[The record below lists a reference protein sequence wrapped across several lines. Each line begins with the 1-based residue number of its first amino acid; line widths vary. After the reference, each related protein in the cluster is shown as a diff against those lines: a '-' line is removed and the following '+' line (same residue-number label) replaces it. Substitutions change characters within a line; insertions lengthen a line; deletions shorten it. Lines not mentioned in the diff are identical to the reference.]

1 MRVACLAAQ
10 PGDAAPFGCTC
21 ATCQETWKPMAAA
34 SAPDPAP
41 REAVVDIPGD
51 ASTSFS
57 IAVGTPLD
65 GVLEARTDHDW
76 YAVQLVAGTRYR
88 ITLDG
93 IVFDDYASLEDPY
106 VYLRDSSG
114 NLLRKDDDGGPGR
127 NSLLNWIAPSSGLYF
142 LDVGAWNEDYV
153 GGYRLAISEFTMP
166 TYSLDEV
173 AGFLTAGY
181 WNSGGHRWDTR
192 DDNIITYNVTALT
205 AEGQTL
211 ARAAFQTW
219 ANVTNLMFEEVTSG
233 GDIPIDD
240 NESGAFAGGTWSN
253 GLITSMR
260 VNVSTNWLASYGT
273 TTDSY
278 SFQTYVHEIGHA
290 LGLGHGGPYNGSA
303 SYGLDNL
310 YVNDVWSYTIMSY
323 FDQAEAGFGSYRYV
337 MGPSLA
343 DIVAMHSI
351 YGANTTFNS
360 GNSVYG
366 RNATAGSLYDFANY
380 STAPAFTIYDTGG
393 TDTLDASGYGVNQT
407 INLNAEAFS
416 SIGGINNNISI
427 ARGVVIEGA
436 IGGNSADSLL
446 GNAGDNLLAG
456 NAGNDTLAG
465 GNGNDSLDGG
475 ANDDTLSGDAGN
487 DSLFGDVGNDSLA
500 GGDDADT
507 LQGFAGADTL
517 AGGNGHDSLDG
528 GNDADRLDGGAN
540 DDTLSGDAGNDSLS
554 GDGGND
560 SLAGGNGNDSLDGG
574 VGDDSLIG
582 GTGLDFAD
590 YGRAISAISVN
601 LAAGTAS
608 GSAIGTDTLFG
619 VEAAAGG
626 QGADFFIGDTG
637 DNFLSGDEGG
647 DTLNGG
653 AGSDS
658 LYGGAGDDL
667 LITDGSADYLDA
679 GAGDDV
685 ILLGGTQLADILALF
700 ATS

>member
-260 VNVSTNWLASYGT
+260 VNVSTNWLGSYGT

-310 YVNDVWSYTIMSY
+310 YGNDVWSYTVMSY
-323 FDQAEAGFGSYRYV
+323 FDQAEANFGSYRFV

-343 DIVAMHSI
+343 DIVAVHSF

-360 GNSVYG
+360 DNNIYG

-380 STAPAFTIYDTGG
+380 ATAPAFTIYDTGG
-393 TDTLDASGYGVNQT
+393 ADTLDASGYGANQI

-416 SIGGINNNISI
+416 SIGGLTNNIAI
-427 ARGVVIEGA
+427 ARGVVIEAARGGA
-436 IGGNSADSLL
+436 GADSIL
-446 GNAGDNLLAG
+446 GNGGA
-456 NAGNDTLAG
+456 DTLDG
-465 GNGNDSLDGG
+465 GAGNDSLDGG
-475 ANDDTLSGDAGN
+475 EGN
-487 DSLFGDVGNDSLA
+487 D
-500 GGDDADT
+500 
-507 LQGFAGADTL
+507 
-517 AGGNGHDSLDG
+517 
-528 GNDADRLDGGAN
+528 R
-540 DDTLSGDAGNDSLS
+540 
-554 GDGGND
+554 
-560 SLAGGNGNDSLDGG
+560 
-574 VGDDSLIG
+574 LIG
-582 GTGLDFAD
+582 GDGADIID
-590 YGRAISAISVN
+590 YGRFSSAISFN
-601 LAAGTAS
+601 LAAGTIS
-608 GSAIGTDTLFG
+608 GSDMGTDTLFG
-619 VEAAAGG
+619 IEGAAGG
-626 QGADFFIGDTG
+626 QGADDFFGDAG
-637 DNFLSGDEGG
+637 NNLFFGNAGA
-647 DTLNGG
+647 DTLIGG

-658 LYGGAGDDL
+658 LFGGAGDDL
-667 LITDGSADYLDA
+667 LISDGLGDHIEA
-679 GAGDDV
+679 GDGDDV